1 MKADKICTAGH
12 RYDPAR
18 NIRSN
23 GENDSQVL
31 ITERFIEYEVIKNE
45 SYEISMRKE
54 GRKERTKQARK
65 QASKLTF

>member
-45 SYEISMRKE
+45 SYEMERKE